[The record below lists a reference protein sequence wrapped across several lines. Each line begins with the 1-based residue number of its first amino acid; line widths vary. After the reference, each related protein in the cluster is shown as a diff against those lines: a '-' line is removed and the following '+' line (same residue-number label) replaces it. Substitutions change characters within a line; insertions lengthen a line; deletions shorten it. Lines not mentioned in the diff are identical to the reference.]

1 MAPQPN
7 YRIDGQIRA
16 REARVIDDEGNQI
29 GILAIDEAIALAQDK
44 DMNLVEVAPDAKPPV
59 CKIMDFGKFKYQQKK
74 KEHKAKLKQH
84 QIVVKEIRIRPKT
97 DKHDV
102 DTKVQRA
109 RAFLERGDKV
119 QVNML
124 FRGREM
130 MHIELGLQVMNSF
143 AESLSDLAKLERPPT
158 QEGRRMVMLLAKR

>member
-1 MAPQPN
+1 
-7 YRIDGQIRA
+7 
-16 REARVIDDEGNQI
+16 
-29 GILAIDEAIALAQDK
+29 
-44 DMNLVEVAPDAKPPV
+44 MNLVEVAPDAKPPV